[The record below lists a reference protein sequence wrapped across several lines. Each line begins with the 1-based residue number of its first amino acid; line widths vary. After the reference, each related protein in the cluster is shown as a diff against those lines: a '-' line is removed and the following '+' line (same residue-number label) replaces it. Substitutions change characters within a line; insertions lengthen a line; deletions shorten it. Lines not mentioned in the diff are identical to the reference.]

1 MSDPFKWLKMHFRE
15 GFKKVKFPRNEQKK
29 FVSKG
34 VFKMHF
40 KLFFHTLGV
49 VENDP
54 AHPGPPGQVWVFH
67 TADEGTR
74 KGDERARGAEG
85 RA

>member
-1 MSDPFKWLKMHFRE
+1 
-15 GFKKVKFPRNEQKK
+15 
-29 FVSKG
+29 
-34 VFKMHF
+34 MHF

-54 AHPGPPGQVWVFH
+54 AHPGPHGQVWVFH

-74 KGDERARGAEG
+74 KGDERARGAEELEKKSKIEEYN
-85 RA
+85 RKKRLEYE

>member
-15 GFKKVKFPRNEQKK
+15 GFKKVKFPIKGGGSNPSKK
-29 FVSKG
+29 NFVSKG

-67 TADEGTR
+67 TADEGT
-74 KGDERARGAEG
+74 
-85 RA
+85 